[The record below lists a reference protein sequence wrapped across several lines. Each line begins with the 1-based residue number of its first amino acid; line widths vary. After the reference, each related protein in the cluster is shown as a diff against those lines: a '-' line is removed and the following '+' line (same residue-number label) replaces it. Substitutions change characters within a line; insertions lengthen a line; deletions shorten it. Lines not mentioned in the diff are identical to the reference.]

1 MDDVVE
7 RHVLSYENWL
17 TESKLNEANYQIEI
31 IYDKPFDTT
40 TIQGASPNGFKGIAV
55 KGNFEKEWKG
65 KWDDIGSA
73 IKSIEK
79 GLTKY
84 DIIDIQK

>member
-1 MDDVVE
+1 MK
-7 RHVLSYENWL
+7 HIKLYEEFVN
-17 TESKLNEANYQIEI
+17 ESGKYQIEI

-40 TIQGASPNGFKGIAV
+40 TIQGPSPDGFKGITV
-55 KGNFEKEWKG
+55 KGNFETQWKG
-65 KWDDIGSA
+65 KYTSIDA
-73 IKSIEK
+73 AMRNIEK